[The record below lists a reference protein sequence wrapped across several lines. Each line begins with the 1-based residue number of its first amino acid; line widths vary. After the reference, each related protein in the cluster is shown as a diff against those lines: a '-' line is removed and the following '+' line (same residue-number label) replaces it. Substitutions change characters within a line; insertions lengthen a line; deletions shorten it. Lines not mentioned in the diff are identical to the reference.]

1 MGQALSFCKA
11 CLFKRDCDACQELH
25 DWIME
30 ALEEKAEL
38 QAYRDTGLEPEDEDK
53 GGKLI
58 KASDAAEAL
67 SEKLNIPMADLVDL
81 FAEIPGIPRRRTTE
95 NVHQDAG

>member
-38 QAYRDTGLEPEDEDK
+38 QAYRDTGLGPDEILK
-53 GGKLI
+53 
-58 KASDAAEAL
+58 EAGYL
-67 SEKLNIPMADLVDL
+67 KQVA
-81 FAEIPGIPRRRTTE
+81 R
-95 NVHQDAG
+95 